1 MGEVRAQ
8 TSPGTCPVLGL
19 EGASS
24 VGPRLPGPA
33 CPMGLWERGQRG
45 CQRMGGHCYARALVG
60 SDSSWLLGVFGAR
73 HLTGPCWLA
82 AVFLFR
88 SGREG
93 SPCAHLVPP
102 APPGGGKGL
111 QKPLAGCSTGASST
125 PFQPGPD
132 RRETAE
138 PFIPTAWLHTF
149 PVGLVASPSLSFHL
163 HEMGASFPFPPT
175 SQSDEGPMR

>member
-19 EGASS
+19 EGASN

-33 CPMGLWERGQRG
+33 CPVGLWERGQRG
-45 CQRMGGHCYARALVG
+45 CQGMGGHHYARALVG

-102 APPGGGKGL
+102 APPGGGKGP
-111 QKPLAGCSTGASST
+111 QKPLTQCSTGASST
-125 PFQPGPD
+125 PFP
-132 RRETAE
+132 
-138 PFIPTAWLHTF
+138 AWARQGGDSRAFHSNS
-149 PVGLVASPSLSFHL
+149 VASHIP
-163 HEMGASFPFPPT
+163 HESRGLPEPQFPP
-175 SQSDEGPMR
+175 P